1 MEVVLSQ
8 VQNVRVTG
16 PLDVALG
23 VLVPEELLAALVTA
37 AVAAAATTASRL
49 NLRFIAFLSI
59 TFRGLVTA

>member
-1 MEVVLSQ
+1 MDVVLSQ

-23 VLVPEELLAALVTA
+23 VLVPEELHAAMVTA

>member
-1 MEVVLSQ
+1 MDVVLSQ

-16 PLDVALG
+16 PLDVVLG
-23 VLVPEELLAALVTA
+23 TLVPEERQAALVPA